1 MIDFHSHII
10 YGVDDG
16 SKDLNM
22 SLEMIKNAEK
32 EGTKYICA
40 TSHYMP
46 EVYEPDREDYFNKL
60 KELQEKSNI
69 NIISGLELYMDPSLP
84 KLYKNKKIWGINEGP
99 YMLIEFPMRDVP
111 KYSMDIF
118 YELTVLGIKP
128 IIAHP
133 ERNIKLMN
141 NRHIIEELIE
151 EGYLLQLNIN
161 SLLGKH
167 GQTEKAFGEELVKKN
182 MIHLLGSDGHNNSF
196 RKTDMKEASERLEEL
211 NPELYNWILNNEKN
225 VLEGLDIELPEI
237 KEVKEK
243 KSFFSFFK
251 KK

>member
-46 EVYEPDREDYFNKL
+46 EVYEPDSGDYFNKL

-84 KLYKNKKIWGINEGP
+84 KLYKDKKIWGINEKS

-111 KYSMDIF
+111 KYSMDIL
-118 YELTVLGIKP
+118 YELTVLGVKP

-167 GQTEKAFGEELVKKN
+167 GQAEKAFGEELVKRN
-182 MIHLLGSDGHNNSF
+182 MIHLIGSDGHNNSF
-196 RKTDMKEASERLEEL
+196 RKTDMKKASERLKEL
-211 NPELYNWILNNEKN
+211 NPELYNWILKNEKN

-237 KEVKEK
+237 KEVKER
-243 KSFFSFFK
+243 KSFFGLFK
-251 KK
+251 RK